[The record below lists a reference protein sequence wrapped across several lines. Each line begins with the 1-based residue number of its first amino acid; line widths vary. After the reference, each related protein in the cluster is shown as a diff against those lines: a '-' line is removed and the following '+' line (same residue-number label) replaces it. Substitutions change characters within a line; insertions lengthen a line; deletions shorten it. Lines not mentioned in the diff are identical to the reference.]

1 VRISAKTDYALR
13 ALVLLGSRAGA
24 TVSSEELAT
33 AQAIPHK
40 FLEAILVE
48 LRRTGLI
55 TSQRGAAG
63 GHRLSLPPQEISVA
77 DVIRAL
83 SGPLTSV
90 RGECP
95 EDLDYEPP
103 AESLRVVWVALRAA
117 QRSVL
122 ETVSLADLMTSRMPR
137 SVQELAD
144 SADAWVTHCWTNP
157 LAPADPARHAP
168 EVTP

>member
-1 VRISAKTDYALR
+1 MRISAKTDYALR
-13 ALVLLGSRAGA
+13 ALVLLGSRAGV

-63 GHRLSLPPQEISVA
+63 GHRLSLAPQDISVA

-83 SGPLTSV
+83 SGPLTAV

-95 EDLDYEPP
+95 EDLAYEAP
-103 AESLRVVWVALRAA
+103 AQALQVVWVALRAA

-122 ETVSLADLMTSRMPR
+122 ETVSIADLLSGRMPAT
-137 SVQELAD
+137 VQALAD
-144 SADAWVTHCWTNP
+144 SPDAWVTHCWLNP
-157 LAPADPARHAP
+157 LEPGGQPGRTP